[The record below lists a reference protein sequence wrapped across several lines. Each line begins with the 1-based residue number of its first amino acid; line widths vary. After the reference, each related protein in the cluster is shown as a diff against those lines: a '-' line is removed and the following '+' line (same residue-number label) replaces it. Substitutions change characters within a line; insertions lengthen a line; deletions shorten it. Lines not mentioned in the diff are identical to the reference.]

1 MPHRPGIGAIMGIVS
16 EDGVASQKRVT
27 LMDRSNLK
35 VVARTTSDENGAY
48 LFNGLNPDTN
58 DYLVFAVDDDGN
70 PAKEAIIHDYIQ
82 PIPAYQGAT
91 FMGNWEK
98 RMKSYYPASGWAGVF
113 DAAGEPVGVSPNR
126 YVTSRTSVT
135 FGGESLTPGAPH
147 LGSMQLDNDSIGF
160 NPRTIDNRMYKNPL
174 RCTMEWVFRRS
185 SVPTGKTAGIAT
197 FAANSN
203 NGGLNSEYEYFANR
217 VIASLIYDSNTQAI
231 SVFNCS
237 STYNGDVGTWNSWRS
252 IGSVD
257 ISMLPD
263 VVHVV
268 LVMEYGNS
276 AKIFANGELLSSISL
291 VGQNTFIS
299 QMHTAYYLPA
309 HLGTVVCGSVN
320 SAGTQLPIGR
330 YTTVQTG
337 PIAVHFDYLASDAD
351 VAARYADLMIGTTP
365 AETGYAKE
373 VLLDHPEYFYRLNE
387 YDLFDGIKDLVSQN
401 DPLRVMNLYEK
412 QNIEVGQSSP
422 VTGGSSMKFAGGAAR
437 TNRGVASSCS
447 RRELT
452 FEFIHEQI
460 TAASAIQWIIGNT
473 NDAETLMSG
482 AYINGTALYLRTREG
497 GGADVTY
504 TFPGAITVGVRAH
517 IAITLNKATQ
527 QARLYINGE
536 LAQTRATTATLLD
549 VNSTT
554 SNILQETHIAGAVND
569 LFNGASNVLHAY
581 LSEVA
586 FYSLEL
592 PESRIKAHYDA
603 MSMI

>member
-48 LFNGLNPDTN
+48 RFNGLNPDTS

-113 DAAGEPVGVSPNR
+113 DASGNPVGLSPNG
-126 YVTSRTSVT
+126 YVTSGTSVT

-147 LGSMQLDNDSIGF
+147 LGSIQLDNYSIGF
-160 NPRTIDNRMYKNPL
+160 NPRTVDNRTHKNPL

-185 SVPTGKTAGIAT
+185 SIPGGKKAGIAT
-197 FAANSN
+197 IAGETSNPSITENNEYTRLIAALLYS
-203 NGGLNSEYEYFANR
+203 S
-217 VIASLIYDSNTQAI
+217 DTQSITAY
-231 SVFNCS
+231 NCS
-237 STYNGDVGTWNSWRS
+237 TTSTAYTGPWVDWRA
-252 IGSVD
+252 IGVADLS
-257 ISMLPD
+257 SQAD

-268 LVMEYGNS
+268 LSVEYGNY
-276 AKIFANGELLSSISL
+276 AKIYINGVLAIQTSLFGQNAFISL
-291 VGQNTFIS
+291 VSGS
-299 QMHTAYYLPA
+299 SPLY
-309 HLGTVVCGSVN
+309 LGTVVCGHVN
-320 SAGTQLPIGR
+320 SVGTQVPIGR

-337 PIAVHFDYLASDAD
+337 PIAVHLDYLASDAD

-387 YDLFDGIKDLVSQN
+387 YDLVDGIKDWVSQN
-401 DPLRVMNLYEK
+401 DPLRVMNVYVT

-422 VTGGSSMKFAGGAAR
+422 VTGGASMKFAGGAAR

-452 FEFIHEQI
+452 FEFIHEQVI
-460 TAASAIQWIIGNT
+460 AASAIQWIIGNT

-497 GGADVTY
+497 GADVTY
-504 TFPGAITVGVRAH
+504 TFPDAITVGVRAH

-527 QARLYINGE
+527 EAKLYINGE
-536 LAQTRATTATLLD
+536 LAQTKATTATLLD
-549 VNSTT
+549 MNATT
-554 SNILQETHIAGAVND
+554 SNVLQGTHIAGAVNN
-569 LFNGASNVLHAY
+569 LFNGASSMLQAY

-603 MSMI
+603 MSVI

>member
-48 LFNGLNPDTN
+48 VFNGLNPDTN
-58 DYLVFAVDDDGN
+58 DYLVLAVDDDGN
-70 PAKEAIIHDYIQ
+70 PAKEAIIRDYIQ

-98 RMKSYYPASGWAGVF
+98 RMQSYYPASGWAGVF
-113 DAAGEPVGVSPNR
+113 DAAGEPVGVSSTR
-126 YVTSRTSVT
+126 YLTSGPSVT

-147 LGSMQLDNDSIGF
+147 LGSILVAGSSIGF

-185 SVPTGKTAGIAT
+185 SVPAGQNAGIAT
-197 FAANSN
+197 LAGSTVAPSS
-203 NGGLNSEYEYFANR
+203 LNADDPNAGR
-217 VIASLIYDSNTQAI
+217 LIASLIYDASTQTIKAY
-231 SVFNCS
+231 NCS
-237 STYNGDVGTWNSWRS
+237 SVSDYYVGTWGFWRQ
-252 IGSVD
+252 IGSAD
-257 ISMLPD
+257 LSIFDD
-263 VVHVV
+263 VVHLALVV
-268 LVMEYGNS
+268 EYGNF
-276 AKIFANGELLSSISL
+276 AKIFANGELIANSSL
-291 VGQNTFIS
+291 LGQNSFIKIFM
-299 QMHTAYYLPA
+299 QGGPIYKGVAL
-309 HLGTVVCGSVN
+309 CGSVN
-320 SAGTQLPIGR
+320 TIGNNNPLGR

-337 PIAVHFDYLASDAD
+337 PISVHLDYLATDMD

-387 YDLFDGIKDLVSQN
+387 YDLVDGIKDWVSQN
-401 DPLRVMNLYEK
+401 DPLRVMNVYAT

-422 VTGGSSMKFAGGAAR
+422 VTGGASMKFAGGAAR

-452 FEFIHEQI
+452 FEFIHEQVI
-460 TAASAIQWIIGNT
+460 AASAIQWIIGNT

-482 AYINGTALYLRTREG
+482 AYINGTTLYLRTREG
-497 GGADVTY
+497 SADVTY
-504 TFPGAITVGVRAH
+504 TFPDAITVGVRAH

-527 QARLYINGE
+527 EAKLYINGE
-536 LAQTRATTATLLD
+536 LVQTKATTATLLD
-549 VNSTT
+549 VNATT
-554 SNILQETHIAGAVND
+554 SNVLQETHIAGAVND
-569 LFNGASNVLHAY
+569 LFNGASNMLQAY

-603 MSMI
+603 MSVI

>member
-16 EDGVASQKRVT
+16 EDGAASQKRVT

-98 RMKSYYPASGWAGVF
+98 RMQSYYPASGWAGVF
-113 DAAGEPVGVSPNR
+113 DASGDPVGLSPSR
-126 YVTSRTSVT
+126 YITSGQSIT

-147 LGSMQLDNDSIGF
+147 LGSIQLSNSSIGF
-160 NPRTIDNRMYKNPL
+160 NPRTIDDRTYKNPL

-185 SVPTGKTAGIAT
+185 SVPSGQVAGIAA
-197 FAANSN
+197 FAGTTEVPSLYAEDPYVARLIAALRYNSN
-203 NGGLNSEYEYFANR
+203 NQTITA
-217 VIASLIYDSNTQAI
+217 
-231 SVFNCS
+231 FNCS
-237 STYNGDVGTWNSWRS
+237 NGSSSIVGSWNAWRA
-252 IGSVD
+252 IGEFGLSSFD
-257 ISMLPD
+257 D
-263 VVHVV
+263 VVHVA
-268 LVMEYGNS
+268 LALEYGNY
-276 AKIFANGELLSSISL
+276 AKIFVNGALALSTNL
-291 VGQNTFIS
+291 VGQNTFITKYNIS
-299 QMHTAYYLPA
+299 NPTHKGLTFFGA
-309 HLGTVVCGSVN
+309 SN
-320 SAGTQLPIGR
+320 SIGTQIPIGR

-337 PIAVHFDYLASDAD
+337 PAVVHLDYVASDSD

-387 YDLFDGIKDLVSQN
+387 SDLVDGVKDCVSQN
-401 DPLRVMNLYEK
+401 DPLRTMMVYAS
-412 QNIEVGQSSP
+412 QNIQTLQASP
-422 VTGGSSMKFAGGAAR
+422 VTGGHSMKFADGAAR
-437 TNRGVASSCS
+437 TNRGVASSSS

-452 FEFIHEQI
+452 FEFIHEQV
-460 TAASAIQWIIGNT
+460 TAASATQWIVGNT

-482 AYINGTALYLRTREG
+482 VYVNGTALYLRTREG
-497 GGADVTY
+497 GADATY

-527 QARLYINGE
+527 EAKLYINGE
-536 LAQTRATTATLLD
+536 LTQTQATTLTLLD
-549 VNSTT
+549 VFGGT
-554 SNILQETHIAGAVND
+554 SNVLQETHIAGAVND
-569 LFNGASNVLHAY
+569 LFNGASNMLQAY

-592 PESRIKAHYDA
+592 PASRIKAHYDA
-603 MSMI
+603 MGVV